1 MHLAEP
7 VELSVE
13 GKVLENA
20 EDADQKPE
28 KHPEPNKAAPILK
41 GAESLHGKKE
51 ENQVGDEKQE
61 FRARGVGRS
70 SGMKKPL
77 AANQQG
83 KRRHRRGQMR
93 IKNFVLTTQIKPQ
106 SPGEQVRARPRPSN
120 L

>member
-70 SGMKKPL
+70 SGMEKPL
-77 AANQQG
+77 AAKQQG
-83 KRRHRRGQMR
+83 KRGHRREQR
-93 IKNFVLTTQIKPQ
+93 VINKVCF
-106 SPGEQVRARPRPSN
+106 SP
-120 L
+120 